1 MRKITPADIF
11 QGNVINNLNQYLR
24 WNNLP
29 LHMNEDGICHGLASV
44 YAKYVL
50 EGKQKKFL
58 QMLNYIAGTPPPKT
72 LESKLNHFVVE
83 LVKSFEP
90 NFYNK
95 SINQNRSMQ
104 TLFIDGK
111 SLKPSFNLAM
121 VARKNKWADVF
132 NDLQL
137 QENEVLRLSSYNH
150 TVTLT
155 KKAGKYYLY
164 DPNYSSLLKTFS
176 SEKALVQELYA
187 HVFYFSY
194 SLGPAYMFLQ
204 VIKNPSDLK
213 ERATPFPE
221 KNALYEKYLPVV
233 QPAKVGL
240 LKWLENHSKWYEKH
254 LSTNHKMLSWGA
266 TCEDKSLLTYL
277 LQKGV
282 KDNTHESLDIAL
294 RANDKESIQTIIQ
307 YSKPSTRRL
316 QLRLYSTI
324 FNGLETSFEAISN
337 ELGPDALKNL
347 LEQITPNAA
356 FKAAARGGSLLL
368 LKKIMGGYSASFI
381 VSPKPLPPSSRGSSA
396 GSSNLGT
403 SLYPAHKARDVADVV
418 LAETM
423 NEAGYPLYLDAR
435 RLATEIISGDKDAI
449 YYAIKSRSSECAHL
463 LLSAVYDGHGKID
476 DKKMLQYIVKAIQGN
491 QPHMVSL
498 LLERASDALV
508 STLTLSP
515 KAVERTDLAI
525 LSELKRKGVAFSPLA
540 NAMLNI
546 KEHRPI
552 GFLLS
557 IGITLYKF
565 TDFLAFLR
573 SKKSGVTYSAEKF
586 GLFQA
591 AKAAKDL
598 APIPIMNLDDFLKGK
613 PNKKNTQEL
622 LNATPEGPIRTP

>member
-1 MRKITPADIF
+1 
-11 QGNVINNLNQYLR
+11 
-24 WNNLP
+24 
-29 LHMNEDGICHGLASV
+29 MNENGICHGLASV

-58 QMLNYIAGTPPPKT
+58 QMLNYIAGTTPPKT

-90 NFYNK
+90 HFYNK

-194 SLGPAYMFLQ
+194 SLGPASMFLQ
-204 VIKNPSDLK
+204 VIKNPNDLS

-221 KNALYEKYLPVV
+221 KETLYEKYLPVV
-233 QPAKVGL
+233 QPTKIGL

-254 LSTNHKMLSWGA
+254 LSANHKMLSWGA

-282 KDNTHESLDIAL
+282 KDNTHEALDNAL
-294 RANDKESIQTIIQ
+294 RTNDEECIQTIIKH
-307 YSKPSTRRL
+307 SKPTTRCL
-316 QLRLYSTI
+316 EMRLYFTLCS
-324 FNGLETSFEAISN
+324 GLETSFEAISD

-347 LEQITPNAA
+347 LEKITPKAA
-356 FKAAARGGSLLL
+356 FKAAARGGSLIL
-368 LKKIMGGYSASFI
+368 LKKIMGSYQA
-381 VSPKPLPPSSRGSSA
+381 
-396 GSSNLGT
+396 
-403 SLYPAHKARDVADVV
+403 
-418 LAETM
+418 
-423 NEAGYPLYLDAR
+423 YLDAR
-435 RLATEIISGDKDAI
+435 RLATEIVSGDKDAI

-476 DKKMLQYIVKAIQGN
+476 DKKMLKYIVKAIQGN

-540 NAMLNI
+540 NAMINL

-557 IGITLYKF
+557 IGIMLYKF
-565 TDFLAFLR
+565 TDFLASML
-573 SKKSGVTYSAEKF
+573 SQKSGVAYSAERF

-591 AKAAKDL
+591 AKAEKDL

-622 LNATPEGPIRTP
+622 SNATPEGPKKTPYPSHPTLQNRPNAPLFSPQALLVPDVNTIGRITAFVHDKK